1 MSHAPGAEAVETIEA
16 RLESAGVVPVVE
28 LPAAEL
34 AVPLADALVAGGLS
48 CVEITFRTPAAREG
62 LAAIREA
69 HPGILLGAGTVLD
82 EEQVEAALEAGAD
95 FAVAP
100 GTTPE
105 IVRAALERG
114 LPMLPGTCTPSDVER
129 ARRLGLRLLKFFP
142 AEPIGGA
149 AYLKALCGP
158 YRDVRF
164 VPTGSIT
171 PATLIDYLAI
181 PQVVACGGSWM
192 VKLELLRSKEWGR
205 VTELAAE
212 AADLAS
218 SAR

>member
-1 MSHAPGAEAVETIEA
+1 MSSGLQAEAVATIEH
-16 RLESAGVVPVVE
+16 RLRSAGVVPVVE
-28 LPAAEL
+28 LPDADL
-34 AVPLADALVAGGLS
+34 AVPLAEALLAGGLT

-62 LAAIREA
+62 LAAIRRA
-69 HPGILLGAGTVLD
+69 HPEILLGAGTVLE
-82 EEQVEAALEAGAD
+82 EEQVDAAIESGAD

-100 GTTPE
+100 GTSAE
-105 IVRAALERG
+105 IVRYAEQRAL
-114 LPMLPGTCTPSDVER
+114 PILPGTCTPSDIEA

-142 AEPIGGA
+142 AEPVGGA
-149 AYLKALCGP
+149 AYLAALCGP

-171 PATLIDYLAI
+171 PATLSGYLAN

-192 VKLELLRSKEWGR
+192 VKPELLRARDWNR

-212 AADLAS
+212 AAALVAA
-218 SAR
+218 AR

>member
-1 MSHAPGAEAVETIEA
+1 VTGGADSAAVAAIEQ
-16 RLESAGVVPVVE
+16 RLRAAGVVPVVE

-34 AVPLADALVAGGLS
+34 AVPLAGALVAGGLT

-62 LAAIREA
+62 LAAIRSA
-69 HPGILLGAGTVLD
+69 HPEILLGAGTVLE
-82 EEQVEAALEAGAD
+82 EEQVDAAVESGAD

-100 GTTPE
+100 GTSAA
-105 IVRAALERG
+105 IVRYAEQRG
-114 LPMLPGTCTPSDVER
+114 LPMLPGTCTPSEIEA

-142 AEPIGGA
+142 AEPSGGA
-149 AYLKALCGP
+149 GYLSALCGP

-171 PATLIDYLAI
+171 PATLPGYLAL

-192 VKLELLRSKEWGR
+192 VKPELLRAREWHR

-212 AADLAS
+212 AAAIVAA
-218 SAR
+218 AR

>member
-1 MSHAPGAEAVETIEA
+1 VAATAIDTIET
-16 RLESAGVVPVVE
+16 RLRAAGVVPVVE
-28 LPAAEL
+28 LPEADL
-34 AVPLADALVAGGLS
+34 AVPLADALLAGGLS

-62 LAAIREA
+62 LAAIRQA
-69 HPGILLGAGTVLD
+69 HPTLLLGAGTVLD
-82 EEQVEAALEAGAD
+82 EEQVEAAVDAGAD

-105 IVRAALERG
+105 VIRAAQERG

-142 AEPIGGA
+142 AEPAGGA
-149 AYLKALCGP
+149 SYLRALCGP
-158 YRDVRF
+158 YRDVKF

-171 PATLIDYLAI
+171 PATLSDYLAI
-181 PQVVACGGSWM
+181 PQVLACGGSWM
-192 VKLELLRSKEWGR
+192 VKPDLLRAQEWGT
-205 VTELAAE
+205 VTELASE
-212 AADLAS
+212 AAALAA